1 MKKKIFAIALAVCMV
16 LTMMPAAAF
25 ANTDAVET
33 LQGLTLH
40 GGGFWAAP
48 NDDGTV
54 GNGIFTQTMTVKYDG
69 AIISDYTVQV
79 GEEFGEINRD
89 NENGTFTFIPQKAG
103 ICEVKITYKDQIY
116 AFRFYVDEN
125 DLPYTRYHY
134 NLQDG
139 DTMLPH
145 NGRSFGST
153 LRGEKYDGRNFDGKD
168 FPISNITSSCP
179 EVIEVNKMQG
189 GGYDLTAKKTGE
201 TTITITHDG
210 FNGTV
215 KKEIK
220 LKVVEEKWY
229 VDCLAQDDCDK
240 LLPGSSVTFNAE
252 IRHFVYDSNKDSVV
266 DGKKDY
272 VLEWKLKNEQQSS
285 AVTLTPLDN
294 SVKIVADKNGGQ
306 QDVPVILSVYE
317 ASNGKKT
324 GELVES
330 VEFVCYIT
338 NEFYTIKLT
347 DFNANLGKGQTM
359 TVIPSLTHHYIDT
372 DNSPKEEEIA
382 DAEFNIRGSNN
393 LEIGSQSGK
402 ITITRPGS
410 GDAGFG
416 IEGKIKGDWKCD
428 RWYEL
433 EWIEDDEPEKPEHDI
448 YFLSSIPKENEDL
461 GEGEDLSF
469 EDKYINM
476 SLKPDDEANCVYL
489 AVPSEITE
497 YQLKAYQLINS
508 RAKYEGGDGDTRDR
522 DKNALWCEEEL
533 KDSLDSAKTEKKIKI
548 DGKPYSIYKI
558 NLKKYVGHG
567 DVRVLVDKDKEIA
580 ENDNHENINKKAD
593 SWIDLRFTLNITVEG
608 DTQGVKRL
616 YNAADAQRNL
626 FNFKSE
632 YPDVDLQPS
641 EKGTTGTYFN
651 AMDVYCEGQ
660 KNYKQGDYSELALE
674 LEDGYVL
681 NNISFLIDGQKKAA
695 EFKVV
700 RHYDYAVYD
709 KDGKMLT
716 DRQIEKC
723 GWDGAHGNYGGTV
736 IDGADAGQ
744 SKDQGFVMTEQVVL
758 GKGAGNNTQS
768 QASEF
773 LKKQTSS
780 TNPYSLKYL
789 GALTEYL
796 VFYEQY
802 YNCEKPIEIVFDV
815 QKLPTASE
823 VGEKVEDFDGKICI
837 LPESNQ
843 GGHKYVVSSEVLQDY
858 VLTGKDG
865 LNEKLQKEYHDNYSV
880 EKVFEITATEDGKD
894 VSQLKQY
901 ITITIPKSMFKGNP
915 KHYKVMNI
923 DNDGNMV
930 EMETTYEMN
939 GKYIVFKTG
948 HLSKYAIIT
957 DEDLSGGDNTGG
969 NTSSG
974 GSTGGGGYV
983 PTIPG
988 TTAVDK
994 AKADAEKTITAAGS
1008 ASKYDQEEQ
1017 QTVDQIIEKAKAD
1030 LKKAKTEEE
1039 VKAITE
1045 AAQKEIETVL
1055 TAEEKAEIKAIENVG
1070 GNGADGKVK
1079 FIAKSKLTK
1088 VKGRKAVRISW
1099 NVPTG
1104 IQLDGYKIYR
1114 STKKNK
1120 FGSKPYFTT
1129 DKTAYTNT
1137 KDLKKGKTYYYK
1149 VRGYKEINGEI
1160 VYTGWSTN
1168 AYRTMK

>member
-1 MKKKIFAIALAVCMV
+1 MKKKIFALVLAVCMV
-16 LTMMPAAAF
+16 LTMMPAVAF
-25 ANTDAVET
+25 ANTETVGT

-40 GGGFWAAP
+40 GGGFWATP
-48 NDDGTV
+48 NNDGTV

-69 AIISDYTVQV
+69 VIISDYTVRV
-79 GEEFGEINRD
+79 GAEFGEINRD
-89 NENGTFTFIPQKAG
+89 NENGTFTFIPKKAG

-116 AFRFYVDEN
+116 AFKFYVDEN

-168 FPISNITSSCP
+168 FPISDITSSHP
-179 EVIEVNKMQG
+179 EVVEVNKMQG

-210 FNGTV
+210 FNEMV

-240 LLPGSSVTFNAE
+240 LLPGSSVTFNAD

-285 AVTLTPLDN
+285 VVTLTPLDN
-294 SVKIVADKNGGQ
+294 SVKIVADKNAGQ
-306 QDVPVILSVYE
+306 QDVPVTLNVYE

-359 TVIPSLTHHYIDT
+359 TVIPSLMHHYIDK
-372 DNSPKEEEIA
+372 DNGPKEEEIA
-382 DAEFNIRGSNN
+382 NAEFNIRDSNN
-393 LEIGSQSGK
+393 LDIRLESGK

-461 GEGEDLSF
+461 GKGEDLSF

-489 AVPSEITE
+489 AVPSTITE

-508 RAKYEGGDGDTRDR
+508 RAKYTEDDGDTRDR

-533 KDSLDSAKTEKKIKI
+533 KDSLDSTKTEKEIKI
-548 DGKPYSIYKI
+548 DGGLYSIYKI

-567 DVRVLVDKDKEIA
+567 DVRVLVDKDKEIT

-626 FNFKSE
+626 FNFESE
-632 YPDVDLQPS
+632 YPDVNLQPS
-641 EKGTTGTYFN
+641 NKGTTGIYFN
-651 AMDVYCEGQ
+651 AMDVYCEG

-674 LEDGYVL
+674 LKDGYVL

-695 EFKVV
+695 GFKVV

-709 KDGKMLT
+709 KDGKMLNY
-716 DRQIEKC
+716 RQIEEC
-723 GWDGAHGNYGGTV
+723 GWKGAHGNYGGTV

-758 GKGAGNNTQS
+758 GKGAGSNTQS
-768 QASEF
+768 QASDF
-773 LKKQTSS
+773 LKQQTSS

-802 YNCEKPIEIVFDV
+802 YGCEKPIEIIFDV

-823 VGEKVEDFDGKICI
+823 VGKRLKTLTVKFASYRKATKVDINMWFHPK
-837 LPESNQ
+837 
-843 GGHKYVVSSEVLQDY
+843 VLQDY
-858 VLTGKDG
+858 ALTGKDG

-894 VSQLKQY
+894 VSKLDQY

-923 DNDGNMV
+923 DDNGNMV
-930 EMETTYEMN
+930 EMETTYEIN
-939 GKYIVFKTG
+939 GEYIVFKTG

-957 DEDLSGGDNTGG
+957 DEDLSGG
-969 NTSSG
+969 NTSGG
-974 GSTGGGGYV
+974 GSSGGYV
-983 PTIPG
+983 PTTPG
-988 TTAVDK
+988 TAAVDK
-994 AKADAEKTITAAGS
+994 AKADAEKTITAAGTT
-1008 ASKYDQEEQ
+1008 SKYDQEEQ
-1017 QTVDQIIEKAKAD
+1017 QAVDQIIEKAKAD
-1030 LKKAKTEEE
+1030 LKNAKTEEE

-1045 AAQKEIETVL
+1045 AAQKEIEAVL
-1055 TAEEKAEIKAIENVG
+1055 TAEEKAKIKAIENVG
-1070 GNGADGKVK
+1070 GNGADGKAK

-1099 NVPTG
+1099 NEPTG
-1104 IQLDGYKIYR
+1104 IQLDGYKVYR

-1129 DKTAYTNT
+1129 DKTTYTNT